1 MDFEHEIESLVVR
14 SSALNCENA
23 NENNNHSDSNLKEP
37 SIDPYENKPVE
48 IYFMNEDP
56 AQEIELESENNNQDF
71 ACKKVLDLKNCYEF
85 MGISSQEPEK
95 NDDKYVNYFDNQD
108 QASDSHLYNQNQCTS
123 DSHLFDQ
130 NQNAY
135 ETLKGDFGKNLHLV
149 SEVENDSLKNE
160 VKSRKRTKK
169 DSSMSKEEK
178 GDKISLD
185 DLKKRMKQE
194 RINLTRKRNE
204 NEIKKYKQ
212 ILWDMLP
219 PELSVGKLDTLA
231 LVTSATKYCK
241 LLEDQIENKHMEF
254 MFVERRNFILKERI
268 AELESY
274 RSDQWPFDIEISSD
288 CIRISKIPD
297 KFVF

>member
-108 QASDSHLYNQNQCTS
+108 QASDSHL
-123 DSHLFDQ
+123 FDQ

-135 ETLKGDFGKNLHLV
+135 ETLKGEFGKNLHLV

-178 GDKISLD
+178 GDKRSLD

-241 LLEDQIENKHMEF
+241 LLEDQVKRKSMRQF
-254 MFVERRNFILKERI
+254 NFGI
-268 AELESY
+268 
-274 RSDQWPFDIEISSD
+274 
-288 CIRISKIPD
+288 
-297 KFVF
+297 